1 MTSSVLNY
9 RHENGRRYHGYR
21 DGSYL
26 LPNDEEEADRL
37 DMFHEM
43 VLTIMK
49 RKLFLAPIG
58 PSPQRVIDIGTGTGI
73 WAIDFGKPR
82 EQAAIGI
89 IRDLH
94 MSQPTSIL
102 PQRQVYYSVFYESPE
117 KYDGAKIPPSG
128 YRYRPESY
136 PTELVSTHCS
146 LPE

>member
-73 WAIDFGKPR
+73 WAIDFGKPC
-82 EQAAIGI
+82 
-89 IRDLH
+89 D
-94 MSQPTSIL
+94 
-102 PQRQVYYSVFYESPE
+102 
-117 KYDGAKIPPSG
+117 PS
-128 YRYRPESY
+128 R
-136 PTELVSTHCS
+136 L
-146 LPE
+146 L